1 MNRSLKQI
9 AKFSIVKRSG
19 QILLESVPLG
29 VSVEDVKH
37 DLEQVIISHPIHLI
51 KLTKSR
57 SAVPFLS
64 TNSTSGA
71 SRNTKH
77 LPQLTFSPRMIHSP
91 TS

>member
-37 DLEQVIISHPIHLI
+37 DLEQVII
-51 KLTKSR
+51 
-57 SAVPFLS
+57 
-64 TNSTSGA
+64 
-71 SRNTKH
+71 
-77 LPQLTFSPRMIHSP
+77 
-91 TS
+91 